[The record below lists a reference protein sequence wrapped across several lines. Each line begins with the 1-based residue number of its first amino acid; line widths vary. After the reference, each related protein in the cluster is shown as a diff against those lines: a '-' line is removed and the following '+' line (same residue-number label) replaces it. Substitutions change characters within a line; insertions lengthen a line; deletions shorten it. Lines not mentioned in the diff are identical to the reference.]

1 MLIAILDLI
10 AISTQVEAL
19 DETVLKLDLMNFAE
33 IPGLHVEGGSLKC
46 CSHWRL
52 HHHDILL
59 KKRMF
64 NFTLKDYEIVFYMNF
79 LFFENTV

>member
-33 IPGLHVEGGSLKC
+33 IPGLHVEGGSLKF
-46 CSHWRL
+46 CSHWGL

-59 KKRMF
+59 KQKRF
-64 NFTLKDYEIVFYMNF
+64 KFTLEDYEI
-79 LFFENTV
+79 